1 MNSEIKV
8 QEKAIITDLKNQNI
22 VETLQ
27 KAFEQAG
34 VLPLITQSREI
45 YVHIPLGATFFRD
58 GQPIGG
64 TYLDVEFAEA
74 IVLISAGKPVIFYEA
89 PATAHRNVK
98 NLFEKFGYTELAR
111 KYSQVRILCLEDDVI
126 DKLSTRSLHYGFDY
140 PLVELPGFL
149 FDNQNLII
157 SFSNPKAPFPDAVAG
172 FKGLPFSLS
181 GKSLIIGST
190 LFPKKNLLHL
200 AFTDVGLGLKGYLVD
215 ALDKIH
221 KAGVKC
227 VGINGGRFA
236 GAMIDQVK
244 VHPVDWNVLVISTNI
259 GIADAVAAT
268 LMGFEPQKI
277 DYFIEL
283 IQKAL
288 ISSELNTISIIEI
301 GVGRARLEQQLRMN
315 NPFLPQERS
324 ITTRQWI
331 LGILRQVSFKDRLR
345 MVRKILPSI
354 IRYKFTKKRKHN

>member
-1 MNSEIKV
+1 MNSEIEL
-8 QEKAIITDLKNQNI
+8 QEIAIIADLKNRKI

-27 KAFEQAG
+27 EAFEQAG
-34 VLPLITQSREI
+34 ILPLIRQSREI
-45 YVHIPLGATFFRD
+45 YVHIPLGATFFRNE
-58 GQPIGG
+58 QPIAG

-74 IVLISAGKPVIFYEA
+74 IALISAGKPVIFYEA

-98 NLFEKFGYTELAR
+98 NLFEKLGYTELTR
-111 KYSQVRILCLEDDVI
+111 KYSHVRILCLEDDAT
-126 DKLSTRSLHYGFDY
+126 DKLSTLLLHYGFDY
-140 PLVELPGFL
+140 PPVELPGFL

-157 SFSNPKAPFPDAVAG
+157 SFSNPKAPFSNTVAG

-200 AFTDVGLGLKGYLVD
+200 AFRDVGLGLKGYVVD

-244 VHPVDWNVLVISTNI
+244 VHPVDWNILVVSTNI
-259 GIADAVAAT
+259 GIADVVAAT
-268 LMGFEPQKI
+268 LMGFQPQEI
-277 DYFIEL
+277 DYFTEL

-288 ISSELNTISIIEI
+288 IPSELNNLSVIEI
-301 GVGRARLEQQLRMN
+301 GDASTRLKQQLKVN
-315 NPFLPQERS
+315 NPFRPQESS
-324 ITTRQWI
+324 ISTRKWI
-331 LGILRQVSFKDRLR
+331 FGILRQVSFKDRLR
-345 MVRKILPSI
+345 MVRKILPSV
-354 IRYKFTKKRKHN
+354 IRYKFTKKRKHI